1 MGAVKRLRFLL
12 GALALVLVVAACG
25 SEALEDS
32 ATPAEGTSAPA
43 VADDATDEAEGAQ
56 DTDAPVEAGTAEPSD
71 SADEEAEAA
80 AETTTTTDGPAA
92 DERPDF
98 GPVSLVPEC
107 ANLPDVSIGLS
118 TDLVSS
124 GGNDYTYQY
133 TVPSSYDGSPVAVV
147 LDFHGIGSNG
157 AQQAVFSGWAAAA
170 ETQGFLSVQP
180 TGLAAAGDDRASWE
194 LPQFE
199 TDERD
204 DIAFVVDLIDEISS
218 QVCIDPARIYS
229 TGMSNGGLFTSTV
242 VCELSERI
250 AAAVSVAGVTHHESC
265 SPSRAV
271 PYLAF
276 HGTDDTVVPFNGG
289 GESTLDGAE
298 GGSEFF
304 EQVIPEEFAEFAET
318 SGCTESVD
326 SAVTAEI
333 TLTSYSGCTDGVPL
347 GFYTIVGGGH
357 TWPGSSISAAIP
369 TLGFTNL
376 DISATEIAWEFFS
389 QHTLD
394 GEAPAEAAG

>member
-1 MGAVKRLRFLL
+1 MRLRYVLAVVVF
-12 GALALVLVVAACG
+12 ALVAASCSSTDDSAESAEVAAT
-25 SEALEDS
+25 DP
-32 ATPAEGTSAPA
+32 PAEEPVPDTE
-43 VADDATDEAEGAQ
+43 TDES
-56 DTDAPVEAGTAEPSD
+56 SD
-71 SADEEAEAA
+71 SQETQEPA
-80 AETTTTTDGPAA
+80 AETTTSTEAPAA
-92 DERPDF
+92 EERPDF
-98 GPVSLVPEC
+98 GPVSLVPDC

-133 TVPSSYDGSPVAVV
+133 TVPSSYGGSPVAVV

-180 TGLAAAGDDRASWE
+180 TGLAAGGDDRASWE

-229 TGMSNGGLFTSTV
+229 TGMSNGGFFTSTV

-276 HGTDDTVVPFNGG
+276 HGTDDTVVLFNGG
-289 GESTLDGAE
+289 RESTLDGAA

-376 DISATEIAWEFFS
+376 DISATEIAWEFFG
-389 QHTLD
+389 QHTLG